1 VAYIIPVKRDGRT
14 PQLYRKKV
22 HLWNMYIRH
31 SRLVLA
37 SLGLTLLVHHFRTPG
52 LQTVAL

>member
-14 PQLYRKKV
+14 PQPYRKKV